1 MELKMKEA
9 MLYQKDVDNKV
20 HCFLCSHHCR
30 IGCGKFGFCKVRQNI
45 DGTLFSHSYG
55 KLIAQQVDP
64 IEKKPLYHFY
74 PGTSSFSIAT
84 KGCNF
89 TCGFCQNWQIS
100 QTAHQRES
108 IEEISA
114 EYVVDKAIEL
124 GCKSISCTYTEPTI
138 YFEYAYEVCKISKSK
153 GLSTVFVTNG
163 YMTEE
168 ALQTIRPYLDA
179 CNIDLKSFN
188 DSFYRN
194 NCSARLKPVLQTIR
208 DAFKAD
214 LWIEITTLVIPGEND
229 SEKELTDIAN
239 FIAELSPDIPWHIS
253 RFFPQYEFAQGE
265 LTTKVETIE
274 LAKTI
279 GKKAGLRYVYSG
291 NVAEESNTVCYS
303 CKNVIVQRDGYH
315 TKKIS
320 VSGNRCLICGTEIS
334 GRW

>member
-1 MELKMKEA
+1 MKEA
-9 MLYQKDVDNKV
+9 MLYQKDEDNKV

-30 IGCGKFGFCKVRQNI
+30 IGYGKFGFCKVRQNI

-74 PGTSSFSIAT
+74 PGTYSFSIAT

-100 QTAHQRES
+100 QTAHKRET
-108 IEEISA
+108 IEEIPA
-114 EYVVDKAIEL
+114 EHVVDKAIKL

-138 YFEYAYEVCKISKSK
+138 YFEYAYEVCKIAKSK

-179 CNIDLKSFN
+179 CNIDLKSFS
-188 DSFYRN
+188 DSFYRK
-194 NCSARLKPVLQTIR
+194 NCSARLEPVLQTIR

-214 LWIEITTLVIPGEND
+214 LWIEITTLVVPGEND

-253 RFFPQYEFAQGE
+253 RFFPQYKFAQRE
-265 LTTKVETIE
+265 LTKVETIE

-291 NVAEESNTVCYS
+291 NVAEESNTFCYR

-320 VSGNRCLICGTEIS
+320 VFGNRCLICGAEIS